1 MPEPLTCTGCLV
13 VYTPKR
19 RPRRGTTNTFC
30 SRLCKNRW
38 AVKTGK
44 NYEYQR
50 VARLRRRYG
59 IEVADYDRLREE
71 QKGCCAICGRSD
83 PIGRVSEWT
92 QDYWLA
98 VDHDHETG
106 EVRGLL
112 CTTCNSGL
120 GQFYDDPELLRK
132 AIAYLE
138 G

>member
-1 MPEPLTCTGCLV
+1 
-13 VYTPKR
+13 
-19 RPRRGTTNTFC
+19 
-30 SRLCKNRW
+30 
-38 AVKTGK
+38 
-44 NYEYQR
+44 
-50 VARLRRRYG
+50 
-59 IEVADYDRLREE
+59 
-71 QKGCCAICGRSD
+71 
-83 PIGRVSEWT
+83 VSEWT